1 MDLTVSSSE
10 RGILAEK
17 CKKLEKLACDNSR
30 HPLVHKSCVNS
41 SIFFAQ
47 LIEFTRYSSH
57 NFVCALKANH
67 VSVAPFYIDFHCT
80 LEEHQSWSQNRE
92 ILLGKPSAHRSTP
105 DVVVLFGRGAG
116 DADPAF
122 GFMGNIH
129 IQGSGALLIP
139 YGVTRP
145 SMNPP
150 TTVPHKMGKY

>member
-1 MDLTVSSSE
+1 MRFKT
-10 RGILAEK
+10 
-17 CKKLEKLACDNSR
+17 
-30 HPLVHKSCVNS
+30 
-41 SIFFAQ
+41 
-47 LIEFTRYSSH
+47 
-57 NFVCALKANH
+57 NH
-67 VSVAPFYIDFHCT
+67 VSVAAFYIDFT

-139 YGVTRP
+139 YGVTP
-145 SMNPP
+145 TPMNPP

>member
-1 MDLTVSSSE
+1 M
-10 RGILAEK
+10 
-17 CKKLEKLACDNSR
+17 
-30 HPLVHKSCVNS
+30 
-41 SIFFAQ
+41 
-47 LIEFTRYSSH
+47 
-57 NFVCALKANH
+57 
-67 VSVAPFYIDFHCT
+67 APFYIDFHCT

-145 SMNPP
+145 HEPP
-150 TTVPHKMGKY
+150 NHRTTQDGEVLINTLQGITRGQLYTASA

>member
-1 MDLTVSSSE
+1 M
-10 RGILAEK
+10 
-17 CKKLEKLACDNSR
+17 
-30 HPLVHKSCVNS
+30 
-41 SIFFAQ
+41 
-47 LIEFTRYSSH
+47 
-57 NFVCALKANH
+57 
-67 VSVAPFYIDFHCT
+67 APFYIDFHCT
-80 LEEHQSWSQNRE
+80 LEEHHSWSQNRE

-145 SMNPP
+145 PP
-150 TTVPHKMGKY
+150 HEPPAPNHRTTQDGEVLINTLQGITRGQLYTASA